1 MPAKH
6 TLLTSSIFVAAALFG
21 TSASAQSKPSTSC
34 ATTGG
39 TMVVAMPADILRSDP
54 TLASDTQIWYIAGN
68 VLQGL
73 MGPKPGQVAEL
84 EPVLAKSL
92 PDISADGTVYKFQLR
107 EGVTFHD
114 GTPFNAAAVKYNF
127 DRWTSLPK
135 ELQPYAPYTAAT
147 IGFGANSIISAVKVT
162 GDYSVEI
169 DLKKPN
175 SSFLDYLALAGFSIA
190 SPTALK
196 AGGADNTVTDISKIP
211 FAQGGPTALV
221 GTGPFKFKE
230 WAKGDHLTITRNDKY
245 WDKAGIPCLDQVV
258 FRPISNPAT
267 VLNGLQ
273 AGDIDVA
280 FQVGPGDVP
289 IIKANPKLQIV
300 ERGDSCN
307 MFQLA
312 LNNEVFPF
320 NDPRVRRAIAYA
332 IDKDGLIDGFYGGYA
347 DAADGFLPPAFQYA
361 KLLGLPKYDPEK
373 AKKLLAETGY
383 TPDQLKIQ
391 FWYPSNVVRP
401 YMPDASGEFQ
411 AIAANLEAVGFKV
424 EPKSDIWSPNYLD
437 AYVTGRYPMYLMGTI
452 CQWASADNFLLVN
465 YFGYVDGKPRKQW
478 NYKNDALQAK
488 MEQALAAPNT
498 QDATKFWG
506 EAQDML
512 GKDLPI
518 IPLVNAKPPAAA
530 QTRVRGFVSSG
541 NLREQMNTVWL
552 AKN

>member
-1 MPAKH
+1 
-6 TLLTSSIFVAAALFG
+6 
-21 TSASAQSKPSTSC
+21 
-34 ATTGG
+34 
-39 TMVVAMPADILRSDP
+39 MVVAMPADILRSDP
-54 TLASDTQIWYIAGN
+54 TLASDTQVWYIAGN

-73 MGPKPGQVAEL
+73 MGPKAGQVAQL

-92 PDISADGTVYKFQLR
+92 PEISADGKVYKFQLQD
-107 EGVTFHD
+107 GVKFHD
-114 GTPFNAAAVKYNF
+114 GTPFNAEAVKYNF
-127 DRWTSLPK
+127 DRWVSLPK
-135 ELQPYAPYTAAT
+135 ELQPFAPYTAAT

-162 GDYSVEI
+162 GEYSVEI

-175 SSFLDYLALAGFSIA
+175 SSFLNYLALAGFSIA
-190 SPTALK
+190 SPTAMK
-196 AGGADNTVTDISKIP
+196 AGGADNSVTDISKIS
-211 FAQGGPTALV
+211 FAQGGSTALV

-230 WAKGDHLTITRNDKY
+230 WVKGDHLTITRNESY
-245 WDKAGIPCLDQVV
+245 WNKAGVPCLDQIV

-267 VLNGLQ
+267 VMNGLQ
-273 AGDIDVA
+273 AGDIDLA
-280 FQVGPGDVP
+280 FQVGPSDVP
-289 IIKANPKLQIV
+289 IIKANKKLQIV

-312 LNNEVFPF
+312 LNNDVFPLT
-320 NDPRVRRAIAYA
+320 NPKVRQAIAYA
-332 IDKDGLIDGFYGGYA
+332 VNKPALVDGFYGGYA
-347 DAADGFLPPAFQYA
+347 DAADGFLPAAFQYA
-361 KLLGLPKYDPEK
+361 KPLGLPKYDPEQ
-373 AKKLLAETGY
+373 AKKLLVETGY
-383 TPDQLKIQ
+383 TPDQLKIE

-411 AIAANLEAVGFKV
+411 ALAADLEAVGFKV
-424 EPKSDIWSPNYLD
+424 VPKSDIWSPNYLD
-437 AYVTGRYPMYLMGTI
+437 AYVTGKYPMYLMGTI

-498 QDATKFWG
+498 QEATKLWG

-530 QTRVRGFVSSG
+530 QTRVKGFVSSG
-541 NLREQMNTVWL
+541 NLREQLNTVWL
-552 AKN
+552 SKN